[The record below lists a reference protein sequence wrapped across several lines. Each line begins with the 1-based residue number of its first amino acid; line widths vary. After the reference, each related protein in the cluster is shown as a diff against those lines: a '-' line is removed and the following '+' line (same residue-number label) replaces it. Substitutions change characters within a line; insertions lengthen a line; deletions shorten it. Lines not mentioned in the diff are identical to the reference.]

1 MKYMRVFALLIVACF
16 VCSSAFGQVPDPI
29 GFCPLGSS
37 DCQSATGPAGETIL
51 VGTPGAFDMERSGAG
66 TSATPWY
73 LLIAIPNGT
82 LTQAQAPVLTS
93 GGSPNS
99 FTPLPQTGTLVP
111 GQFNAGNL
119 FTFAGLNGSASMSFG
134 NLAGADGT
142 LFPPAPSFF
151 EVFKFTFSPGITGKV
166 FYPFGVSS
174 LTNGTFLA
182 GTDSVNANES
192 TTFTTTG
199 LIDTTPSAPDGGV
212 TLMLLGSVL
221 VGLETLR
228 RRLTA

>member
-1 MKYMRVFALLIVACF
+1 MKYIRVFALLIVTCF
-16 VCSSAFGQVPDPI
+16 VCISAFGQVPDPI

-51 VGTPGAFDMERSGAG
+51 VGTPGAFDMQRSGAG

-73 LLIAIPNGT
+73 LLIAVPNG
-82 LTQAQAPVLTS
+82 AIAAPTLTS
-93 GGSPNS
+93 GGPPNS
-99 FTPLPQTGTLVP
+99 FTPLPQVGTLVP
-111 GQFNAGNL
+111 GQFTSGNL
-119 FTFAGLNGSASMSFG
+119 FAFAGLAGSASMSFG
-134 NLAGADGT
+134 NLAGADGA
-142 LFPPAPSFF
+142 LFPPAPTFF
-151 EVFKFTFSPGITGKV
+151 QVFKFTFNPGITGKV
-166 FYPFGVSS
+166 FYPFGVSP
-174 LTNGTFLA
+174 LPNGTFLA

-199 LIDTTPSAPDGGV
+199 LIDTTPQAPDGGV